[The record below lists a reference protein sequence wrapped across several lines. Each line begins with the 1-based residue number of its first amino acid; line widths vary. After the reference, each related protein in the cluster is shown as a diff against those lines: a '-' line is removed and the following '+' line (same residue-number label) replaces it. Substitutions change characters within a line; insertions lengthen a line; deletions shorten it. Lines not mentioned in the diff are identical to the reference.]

1 MRNEV
6 LIPALRRRR
15 PAVRA
20 RTLPSI
26 AALICCL
33 VLVLAPV
40 ALLPAP
46 LGPTAAALPAADAP
60 PADGRVSVSVDSL
73 TPEVLASDQDLQV
86 SGTIVNGTDEPLES
100 VDLVVQVQRSTE
112 ITLSGLESWLAD
124 GRDAPLSTALTTGL
138 TTIEPGAT
146 TTFTVTVPAKDLPL
160 SSSAEWGP
168 RGVQVSV
175 TQDGQSLARDRTI
188 VVWDAGVAVDPTR
201 VTVVVPVVASPTE
214 MNLLAQGD
222 EADPTAVEAL
232 RRRVKG
238 LLALARPGVVLAV
251 DPALMTALGAGAD
264 SSSPKDAND
273 AGASPTPAP
282 TTEPA
287 TGPAP
292 TAKPTAPSAPGASTD
307 PGRTLVEALRT
318 AGRSGNLIALPW
330 ADADV
335 SALAHLGEG
344 DLTAGA
350 FTRAD
355 ETAAAWGAGST
366 TTALTSG
373 HLDADA
379 LAFLPQTVSTV
390 IARPDDLPVAE
401 DLTYTPAGIAMV
413 GDRVV
418 LVPEASM
425 SEAAVGTLSSGSGS
439 TALSALDAR
448 GLLRGQLAILTRQTP
463 YHGRDIVVALD
474 RADAAAADPAEL
486 GTRLEAIMT
495 SSWTQGRDLGAVV
508 ADAREQQSEGEQ
520 VQRDDPPEQVLDEG
534 EPSGADLTAATQAAN
549 HLQSIGSVLAD
560 PQALLSPATDVVA
573 TSLSTLW
580 RTDPRG
586 RTAHIA
592 RARAAGDVVVQSLTA
607 APSSTINVIS
617 ATADLPLR
625 IVSSLDQAATVRV
638 HLVPSSTRLQIDH
651 DVTVTVPAQGQTTVL
666 VPIKAVGSGDV
677 DLSIELLA
685 ADGTVV
691 GTPMTMRTR
700 VRASWETVG
709 TRVAAGLLVAL
720 LAGGITRT
728 VRRGRRQDRKAAA

>member
-15 PAVRA
+15 TAVRA
-20 RTLPSI
+20 RVLPGI
-26 AALICCL
+26 AALIGCL

-40 ALLPAP
+40 AVLPAP
-46 LGPTAAALPAADAP
+46 LGPAAALPAADAP
-60 PADGRVSVSVDSL
+60 PAAGRVSVSVDSL
-73 TPEVLASDQDLQV
+73 APEVLASDQDLQV

-100 VDLVVQVQRSTE
+100 ADLVVQVQRSTE
-112 ITLSGLESWLAD
+112 ITLGGLESWLAD
-124 GRDAPLSTALTTGL
+124 GGDAQLSTAITTGL
-138 TTIEPGAT
+138 TAIEPGAT
-146 TTFTVTVPAKDLPL
+146 ATFAVTVPAKDLPMGG
-160 SSSAEWGP
+160 SAEWGP

-175 TQDGQSLARDRTI
+175 TEGGQSLARDRTI

-201 VTVVVPVVASPTE
+201 VTVAVPVVASPAE

-222 EADPTAVEAL
+222 KADPAAVEAL
-232 RRRVKG
+232 RRRVEG
-238 LLALARPGVVLAV
+238 LLSLARPGVVLAV
-251 DPALMTALGAGAD
+251 DPALMTALGAGD
-264 SSSPKDAND
+264 GLLSSKDANA
-273 AGASPTPAP
+273 AGASPA
-282 TTEPA
+282 
-287 TGPAP
+287 PAP
-292 TAKPTAPSAPGASTD
+292 TAEPSPGAEPTAEPSPGASPD
-307 PGRTLVEALRT
+307 PGRTLAEALRE
-318 AGRSGNLIALPW
+318 AGRTGDLVVLPW

-355 ETAAAWGAGST
+355 EAVAAWGAGST

-373 HLDADA
+373 SLDAEA
-379 LAFLPQTVSTV
+379 LAILPQTVSTV
-390 IARPDDLPVAE
+390 IARPGDLPVAE
-401 DLTYTPAGIAMV
+401 DLTYAPAGTATV
-413 GDRVV
+413 DDRVV
-418 LVPEASM
+418 LVPEASV
-425 SEAAVGTLSSGSGS
+425 SEAAAGILSAGSDS

-463 YHGRDIVVALD
+463 YRGRDIVVALD

-486 GTRLEAIMT
+486 ATRLEAILV
-495 SSWTQGRDLGAVV
+495 SSWTRGRDLGAVV

-520 VQRDDPPEQVLDEG
+520 VQRDDPPEQVLDEA
-534 EPSGADLTAATQAAN
+534 EPSGADLNAAVQAAD
-549 HLQSIGSVLAD
+549 HLKSIGSVLAD

-573 TSLSTLW
+573 TSMSTLW

-592 RARAAGDVVVQSLTA
+592 RARAAGDVVMQSLTA

-625 IVSSLDQAATVRV
+625 IVSDLDQAATVRV

-651 DVTVTVPAQGQTTVL
+651 DVTVTVPAQGQTTVM

-685 ADGTVV
+685 ADGTAV

-728 VRRGRRQDRKAAA
+728 VRRGRRQDKQDRKAAA

>member
-232 RRRVKG
+232 RRRVEG

-425 SEAAVGTLSSGSGS
+425 SEAAAGTLSSGSGS

-463 YHGRDIVVALD
+463 
-474 RADAAAADPAEL
+474 
-486 GTRLEAIMT
+486 
-495 SSWTQGRDLGAVV
+495 
-508 ADAREQQSEGEQ
+508 
-520 VQRDDPPEQVLDEG
+520 
-534 EPSGADLTAATQAAN
+534 
-549 HLQSIGSVLAD
+549 
-560 PQALLSPATDVVA
+560 
-573 TSLSTLW
+573 
-580 RTDPRG
+580 
-586 RTAHIA
+586 
-592 RARAAGDVVVQSLTA
+592 
-607 APSSTINVIS
+607 
-617 ATADLPLR
+617 
-625 IVSSLDQAATVRV
+625 
-638 HLVPSSTRLQIDH
+638 
-651 DVTVTVPAQGQTTVL
+651 
-666 VPIKAVGSGDV
+666 
-677 DLSIELLA
+677 
-685 ADGTVV
+685 
-691 GTPMTMRTR
+691 
-700 VRASWETVG
+700 
-709 TRVAAGLLVAL
+709 
-720 LAGGITRT
+720 
-728 VRRGRRQDRKAAA
+728 